1 MLMLK
6 RSSDRKVANYIVNG
20 EVRIKN
26 AFGLPAGKAFSCPG
40 ETSIC
45 SLICYASKT
54 ENFRSAVKAL
64 VMHNFNLL
72 RSCNDNVPQMF
83 DLLHAMIAEF
93 RDDCEKRGV
102 EDRFFRIHWD
112 GDFFSNAY
120 TRAWKKTIEANPDID
135 FWVYTRVPYAARL
148 LSKTEATV
156 YFSADAENEPIAKR
170 LAKQGVLIAY
180 LHDTFDDGRD
190 AMQRMNI
197 NAVKCPENNKKIPLV
212 SDNKSA
218 CGACGVCIEGR
229 NNVLFS
235 RYKNKPRKILE
246 VISA

>member
-6 RSSDRKVANYIVNG
+6 RSNDRKVASHVTDG
-20 EVRIKN
+20 KSRIKN
-26 AFGLPAGKAFSCPG
+26 AFGLPAGESCTHK
-40 ETSIC
+40 TSIC
-45 SLICYASKT
+45 DLICYAGKI
-54 ENFRSAVKAL
+54 EKVYPGVYKNLR
-64 VMHNFNLL
+64 HNFDLL
-72 RSCNDNVPQMF
+72 LACDNNERQMF
-83 DLLHAMIAEF
+83 DLLHAMVAEF
-93 RDDCEKRGV
+93 RNDCEKYGV

-120 TRAWKKTIEANPDID
+120 ARAWKKTIEVNPDID

-148 LSKTEATV
+148 LNKTEATV
-156 YFSADAENEPIAKR
+156 YFSADAENEPVAKR

-190 AMQRMNI
+190 AVRRMNI
-197 NAVKCPENNKKIPLV
+197 NAVKCPENNKKIPLI

-218 CGACGVCIEGR
+218 CGACRVCIEGR

-235 RYKNKPRKILE
+235 RHKNRARKPVKIE
-246 VISA
+246 A